1 MPGSIFYLSWL
12 QAKADTKLGN
22 RSFLFASCFKR
33 INTKNSFP
41 PPPHPYPRKI
51 LATTHRVPHGTRRL
65 ASCWGARWISPRLV
79 STPDQT
85 FKVPAAS
92 ASKERPSEIGTSF
105 LSGPPSVPPFLP
117 SSLPCLHLP
126 FPPLSDAEGATQP
139 TIHSQQRKRGRE
151 MLSTVTRQAPSL
163 SLQTFQEISEETLL
177 LQAEGFQRS
186 PLALASPDP
195 PPVSG
200 QRGKGRGLAAGRA
213 TWTRRGSG
221 EGSTQEDANQE
232 QRAEMLA
239 PSRWAPPAA
248 SQVWEISASSEAPE
262 GTSPVAT

>member
-1 MPGSIFYLSWL
+1 
-12 QAKADTKLGN
+12 
-22 RSFLFASCFKR
+22 
-33 INTKNSFP
+33 
-41 PPPHPYPRKI
+41 
-51 LATTHRVPHGTRRL
+51 
-65 ASCWGARWISPRLV
+65 
-79 STPDQT
+79 
-85 FKVPAAS
+85 
-92 ASKERPSEIGTSF
+92 
-105 LSGPPSVPPFLP
+105 
-117 SSLPCLHLP
+117 
-126 FPPLSDAEGATQP
+126 
-139 TIHSQQRKRGRE
+139 

-195 PPVSG
+195 PPASG

-262 GTSPVAT
+262 GTSPVATSATPVPKRQLCWELGKGASSAFPVAQLSPKQLPSRSSMPRDAGRPGRSCTPAGGAARGGDSPPRAALGAGV